1 MFHAK
6 ILYFTGEQPFASK
19 TSGESPVIRKYNPF
33 LVLYKKII
41 PKTNTIT
48 LKMTI
53 KNFTFTILK
62 ENNGEE
68 STPLVLKNIEDK
80 LWEYGFLAPLQE
92 YEPAELKKD

>member
-1 MFHAK
+1 MFQAK

-19 TSGESPVIRKYNPF
+19 TSAESPVIRKYNPF

-41 PKTNTIT
+41 PKTNTTT
-48 LKMTI
+48 LKITI

-80 LWEYGFLAPLQE
+80 QE
-92 YEPAELKKD
+92 IIEANKRFVAVPAIK

>member
-41 PKTNTIT
+41 PKTNTTT

-80 LWEYGFLAPLQE
+80 QE
-92 YEPAELKKD
+92 IIEANKRFVAVPAIK